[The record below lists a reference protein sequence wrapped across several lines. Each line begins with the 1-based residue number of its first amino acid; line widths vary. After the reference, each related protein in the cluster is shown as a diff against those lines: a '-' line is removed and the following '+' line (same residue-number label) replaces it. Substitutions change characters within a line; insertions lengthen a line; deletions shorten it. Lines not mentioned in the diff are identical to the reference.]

1 MANEI
6 TLQSEEAPEGREA
19 EEQEALEIGEQ
30 LAQAENQL
38 LAGKYED
45 AQQLEQAYIEL
56 QKKLGAQEGEEEP
69 QEEEPQQEEEE
80 VEVSEAASFIG
91 SASAEFAENGQ
102 LSAETMEKFNSMSS
116 QELVNAYIES
126 QANAPQQQQQQ
137 SSDLSE
143 AEVNSIKNYAGGEES
158 YNTLMQWAG
167 SNLPQASVEAFDNLV
182 ENGNAVAIQ
191 LAVAGLRA
199 EYDRSNGVDGELLT
213 GKAPEQTVDVFR
225 SQAEVV
231 RAMSDPRYDDD
242 PAYRQDVFNK
252 LDRSNNVQW

>member
-6 TLQSEEAPEGREA
+6 TLQSEEAPEGRAA

-30 LAQAENQL
+30 LAEAENQL
-38 LAGKYED
+38 LAGKYES

-69 QEEEPQQEEEE
+69 QEEEQEVEQEQE

-116 QELVNAYIES
+116 QDLVNAYIES
-126 QANAPQQQQQQ
+126 QANAPQQQQQ

-182 ENGNAVAIQ
+182 ENGNAQAIQ

-213 GKAPEQTVDVFR
+213 GKAPTQTVDVFR

-231 RAMSDPRYDDD
+231 RAMSDPRYDND